1 MLNLFQTWLDSF
13 GVPDALAIWIARALT
28 ILWIALLSFAANFIV
43 KKFAVRTLTYLISK
57 TRTTWDDAIVKH
69 KVLEHLSHLAPTL
82 VIYNLAH
89 LPFARLSDEAQ
100 KQYTQVV
107 QDVVLVLVVFIGL
120 FAINAF
126 LNATLEVI
134 NKYEASRKLPVKG
147 FSQVIKIIAAFVGG
161 IFIFSILLDQNPTV
175 FLSGLG
181 AMTAV
186 ILLIFKDTILGFVA
200 GIQLSANKMVAV
212 GDWIEMPKYG
222 ADGDVIDVA
231 LTTVKVQNW
240 DKTITTIPAYAL
252 ISDSFKNWRGMQ
264 ESGGRRIKRAVFVDM
279 QTIKFCTED
288 MLERFAK
295 IRYISEYI
303 QKKKDELARYN
314 DEQKIDNSNLVNG
327 RRLTNI
333 GTFRAYITAYL
344 RNHPKI
350 HQDMIFLV
358 RQLEPTAH
366 GLPIEIYVFTN
377 DTAWATYETI
387 QADIFDHILSVVP
400 EFDLRVFQ
408 NPSGSDF
415 RQLNPGTSSKPS
427 KVETPKSNDTS
438 I

>member
-1 MLNLFQTWLDSF
+1 MLDMFQNWFVTF
-13 GVPDALAIWIARALT
+13 GMPDVLSMWMTRALAIVWIAF
-28 ILWIALLSFAANFIV
+28 LSFAANFFI
-43 KKFAVRTLTYLISK
+43 KRFAIRTLTYIISK

-69 KVLEHLSHLAPTL
+69 KVLEHLSHLAPAL
-82 VIYNLAH
+82 VVYNLAN
-89 LPFARLSDEAQ
+89 LPFANLPDNLPDF
-100 KQYTQVV
+100 TQVV
-107 QDVVLVLVVFIGL
+107 QDIVRVVIVFISL
-120 FAINAF
+120 FTINTF
-126 LNATLEVI
+126 LNAALEVI
-134 NKYEASRKLPVKG
+134 SRYEVSRKAPVKG

-161 IFIFSILLDQNPTV
+161 ILILSILLDQNPTI

-240 DKTITTIPAYAL
+240 DKTITTIPAYSL

-264 ESGGRRIKRAVFVDM
+264 ESGGRRIKRAIYIDM
-279 QTIKFCTED
+279 QTIKFCTEN
-288 MLERFAK
+288 MLERYAK

-314 DEQKIDNSNLVNG
+314 DEQKVDNSSLANG
-327 RRLTNI
+327 RRMTNV

-344 RNHPKI
+344 QNHPKI
-350 HQDMIFLV
+350 HQDMTFLV
-358 RQLEPTAH
+358 RQLQPTEH
-366 GLPIEIYVFTN
+366 GLPIEIYVFAN
-377 DTAWATYETI
+377 DIAWDKYEGI
-387 QADIFDHILSVVP
+387 QADIFDHILAVVP

-408 NPSGSDF
+408 NPSGNDF
-415 RQLNPGTSSKPS
+415 RSLTT
-427 KVETPKSNDTS
+427 KVSPEIPKSNS
-438 I
+438 SESK

>member
-1 MLNLFQTWLDSF
+1 MLDLFQNWFTTF
-13 GVPDALAIWIARALT
+13 GMPDVLAMWMARALAIVWIAF
-28 ILWIALLSFAANFIV
+28 LSIAANFIIKRFAIRTV
-43 KKFAVRTLTYLISK
+43 KYLISK

-69 KVLEHLSHLAPTL
+69 KVLEHLSHLAPAL
-82 VIYNLAH
+82 VVYHFAH
-89 LPFARLSDEAQ
+89 LPFAKLPDDLQS
-100 KQYTQVV
+100 QYTQIV
-107 QDVVLVLVVFIGL
+107 QDAVRVVIVFISL
-120 FAINAF
+120 FVINTF
-126 LNATLEVI
+126 LNAALEVI
-134 NKYEASRKLPVKG
+134 SKYEVSRKAPVKG
-147 FSQVIKIIAAFVGG
+147 FSQVIKIIAAFIGG
-161 IFIFSILLDQNPTV
+161 ILIFSILLDQNPAF

-240 DKTITTIPAYAL
+240 DKTITTIPAYSL

-264 ESGGRRIKRAVFVDM
+264 ESGGRRIKSAIYIDM
-279 QTIKFCTED
+279 QTIKFCTEN
-288 MLERFAK
+288 MLERYAK

-314 DEQKIDNSNLVNG
+314 DEQKVDNSSLANG
-327 RRLTNI
+327 RRMTNV

-344 RNHPKI
+344 QNHPKI
-350 HQDMIFLV
+350 HQDMTFLV
-358 RQLEPTAH
+358 RQLQPTEH
-366 GLPIEIYVFTN
+366 GLPIEIYVFAN
-377 DTAWATYETI
+377 DIAWDKYEGI
-387 QADIFDHILSVVP
+387 QADIFDHILAVVA

-408 NPSGSDF
+408 DPSGADFRSLITKTPTESNPS
-415 RQLNPGTSSKPS
+415 NTSESK
-427 KVETPKSNDTS
+427 
-438 I
+438 